1 MSIEPAI
8 VLHVALTMSLTW
20 IWFASDFPVWITQL
34 GRQHKILPQNP
45 KWWPEDLVYDY
56 WMRHEWEAWMVTK
69 LPTTTAHWLSCPT
82 CFATR
87 VAIVAAIWTAAVTGH
102 WILLAFFPVPV
113 FFAAKWL
120 NKK

>member
-8 VLHVALTMSLTW
+8 ALHVALTMSLTW
-20 IWFASDFPVWITQL
+20 IWFASDFPIWITQL
-34 GRQHKILPQNP
+34 GRKYKILPQESSF
-45 KWWPEDLVYDY
+45 WPDDISYNTWL
-56 WMRHEWEAWMVTK
+56 RHEWEEWMQTK
-69 LPTTTAHWLSCPT
+69 LPQTTGHWLACPT

-87 VAIVAAIWTAAVTGH
+87 VAFVTALWTAIFTGY

-120 NKK
+120 KK